1 MKELRKTKINL
12 LNIAEPI
19 VKWYQNEEK
28 NLPWKQDKE
37 PYHIWISEIM
47 LQQTRIEA
55 VKKYYERFM
64 KELPTVTDLAKVE
77 EEKLLKLWE
86 GLGYYSRARN
96 LKKAAE
102 IIIKEYNGIV
112 PREYEKLIKLPGIG
126 EYTAGAI
133 ASICNNEKV
142 TAVDGNVLR
151 VISRVTGSKENV
163 LLPKTK
169 KKITEIIQE
178 ILPRESGDFNE
189 GIMEVG
195 EKICVPNGIPLCEK
209 CPISQFCY
217 AKENKLVTEIPVRVK
232 DTKRKI
238 ENKTVFVIIT
248 KNKKIAIRKRDNK
261 GLLAGLYELPNVDG
275 MLEEKDVKKIIKD
288 WNLKLVEINQGMN
301 KKHIFTH
308 IEWHM
313 KHYQIVVEEENTEFT
328 WISQDQLNKEYPLPT
343 AFTKFLK

>member
-126 EYTAGAI
+126 EYTAGA
-133 ASICNNEKV
+133 
-142 TAVDGNVLR
+142 
-151 VISRVTGSKENV
+151 
-163 LLPKTK
+163 
-169 KKITEIIQE
+169 
-178 ILPRESGDFNE
+178 
-189 GIMEVG
+189 
-195 EKICVPNGIPLCEK
+195 
-209 CPISQFCY
+209 
-217 AKENKLVTEIPVRVK
+217 
-232 DTKRKI
+232 
-238 ENKTVFVIIT
+238 
-248 KNKKIAIRKRDNK
+248 
-261 GLLAGLYELPNVDG
+261 
-275 MLEEKDVKKIIKD
+275 
-288 WNLKLVEINQGMN
+288 
-301 KKHIFTH
+301 
-308 IEWHM
+308 
-313 KHYQIVVEEENTEFT
+313 
-328 WISQDQLNKEYPLPT
+328 
-343 AFTKFLK
+343 